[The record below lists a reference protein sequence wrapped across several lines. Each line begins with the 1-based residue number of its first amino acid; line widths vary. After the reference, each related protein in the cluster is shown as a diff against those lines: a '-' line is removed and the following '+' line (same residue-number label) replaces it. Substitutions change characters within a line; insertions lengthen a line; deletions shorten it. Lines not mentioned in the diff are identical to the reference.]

1 MTCTGFAFIFAHL
14 TCTQPA
20 PPPDTYCHIAKPV
33 YWSKSD
39 TRATKE
45 QVDRHNRV
53 WKRLC
58 AK

>member
-20 PPPDTYCHIAKPV
+20 PPPDTYCQIAKPV
-33 YWSKSD
+33 YWSRND
-39 TRATKE
+39 TRQTKE

-58 AK
+58 AR